1 MTRFTPPRDACES
14 SRFRTPERPAYGHHK
29 RTEGNQYVP
38 TTGGQGP
45 RKTRKP
51 VAHPAYVVN
60 RRPADSS
67 RGEPEAR
74 MRPETPQRETQR
86 PQPRLKN
93 RVHEGPRGS
102 ILLIPGT
109 LSTLP
114 LEGVAEA
121 LRSHSRRSQRVLEVY
136 SPSILRLVRRL
147 VFPHILRATT
157 MSSWSL
163 VWSNIL
169 LELLLV
175 TFIVTL
181 WIRSSCR
188 VGL

>member
-45 RKTRKP
+45 RKTRNP
-51 VAHPAYVVN
+51 VAHRAYVVN

-102 ILLIPGT
+102 ILLIPSA

-114 LEGVAEA
+114 IRRGSGGSQKPFSSLSEGVGGVFTINTETGEKTCVPPHPPGHNYVIVVAGVVEYSLGTSPRNVYRNA
-121 LRSHSRRSQRVLEVY
+121 LDTVVL
-136 SPSILRLVRRL
+136 
-147 VFPHILRATT
+147 
-157 MSSWSL
+157 
-163 VWSNIL
+163 
-169 LELLLV
+169 
-175 TFIVTL
+175 
-181 WIRSSCR
+181 
-188 VGL
+188 